1 MQQNQADE
9 DARLKREREMNA
21 KGYYK
26 DLNGQERERKYR
38 TQAELEQDRLYAQ
51 LEVAQQDKTEN
62 RRKDFFNHM

>member
-1 MQQNQADE
+1 
-9 DARLKREREMNA
+9 MNA
-21 KGYYK
+21 NQYYK
-26 DLNGQERERKYR
+26 DLNGQERDRKYR